1 MGIAKLK
8 NISMPV
14 PQWTARTDKPEV
26 LVRMLYR
33 DQPGDLDS
41 NREDYT
47 VEQYGSTI
55 PNVGDIIVS
64 QMMKSPDANSLDPGE
79 RTFCE
84 VVRRY
89 FLPDDQLVRVVIEV
103 KHRPGKWGERGVL

>member
-1 MGIAKLK
+1 M
-8 NISMPV
+8 S
-14 PQWTARTDKPEV
+14 DKPEV
-26 LVRMLYR
+26 LVRMFYR
-33 DQPGDLDS
+33 DQHGDLDS

-64 QMMKSPDANSLDPGE
+64 QMMKSPDANSLDPEE

-89 FLPDDQLVRVVIEV
+89 FLPDDELVRVALEV